1 MTVVAE
7 ALART
12 AKERDQVVADAQGAL
27 DKAAD
32 LELELAL
39 LQDQNDQ
46 IFRQLEEAMAIS
58 MEPLDKMFRAAGMPT
73 DRIIDLDAVIRPEL
87 PQHVSIG
94 MLVALAGVGTKD
106 AHTRGATR
114 AGTSGDEFPDAP

>member
-1 MTVVAE
+1 MVLLCAEERRYRHRSWTTDNPFRTV
-7 ALART
+7 LART
-12 AKERDQVVADAQGAL
+12 AVANDL
-27 DKAAD
+27 ID
-32 LELELAL
+32 LENENPEHL
-39 LQDQNDQ
+39 
-46 IFRQLEEAMAIS
+46 
-58 MEPLDKMFRAAGMPT
+58 PT